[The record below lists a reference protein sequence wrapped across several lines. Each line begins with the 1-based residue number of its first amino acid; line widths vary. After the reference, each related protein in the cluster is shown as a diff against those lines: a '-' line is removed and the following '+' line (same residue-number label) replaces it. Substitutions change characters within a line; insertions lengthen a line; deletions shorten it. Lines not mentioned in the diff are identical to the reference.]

1 MEPLVNK
8 DYLLEKFKGKGGWTF
23 VCIPEIQQNK
33 NSPFGMVRVKGS
45 IDGVEIKKYN
55 LMPRGNGHLFLP
67 VKAEIRKKI
76 NKKEGDSVHL
86 TLYHD
91 NDSLEIPEELLLC
104 LKDEPVAYDFFQK
117 LSEDE
122 QKLYISWI
130 FAAKKEE
137 TKVKRIIT
145 TLERLTNGLKFN
157 QNIGS

>member
-33 NSPFGMVRVKGS
+33 KAPFGMVRVKGS
-45 IDGVEIKKYN
+45 IDGVGIKKHN
-55 LMPRGNGHLFLP
+55 LMPMGNGYLFLP

-76 NKKEGDSVHL
+76 NKKEGDSVRL
-86 TLYHD
+86 TLYYD
-91 NDSLEIPEELLLC
+91 NDPLEIPEELLLC
-104 LKDEPVAYDFFQK
+104 LKDVPVANDFFRN
-117 LSEDE
+117 LSEGE
-122 QKLYISWI
+122 QKLYTNWI

-137 TKVKRIIT
+137 TKVNRIVKTLKR
-145 TLERLTNGLKFN
+145 LANGLKFN